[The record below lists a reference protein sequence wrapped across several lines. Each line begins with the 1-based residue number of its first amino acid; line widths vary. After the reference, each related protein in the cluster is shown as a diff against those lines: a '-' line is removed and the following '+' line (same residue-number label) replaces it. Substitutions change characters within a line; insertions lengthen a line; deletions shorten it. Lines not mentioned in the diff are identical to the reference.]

1 MLDSGAE
8 EVKKWVDID
17 RQFLGEETH
26 EEMRG
31 FLSDQCCPLRQQ
43 QKTFGGRT
51 GKLIKME

>member
-1 MLDSGAE
+1 MLDSGGE